1 MKASSLFIVLSLLL
15 FNALHLRS
23 QSLTDPLDQNA
34 QYIGSAGVTVSLSD
48 PVQPDVESG
57 VNLEVLVFRTSG
69 GRIDYLPTLSSLTF
83 SGDGSV
89 INDLTTAQLFDAID
103 RAVVATGV
111 TKGITSCSS
120 SCPGTDTVRVIHDAC
135 VHRLGSGTGT
145 YFTPCA
151 PQNWCYRMFTYCCP
165 SGPGAPTVT
174 KIASTPCTC
183 VPDSTGSCDAT
194 CN

>member
-1 MKASSLFIVLSLLL
+1 MKASSLFIALSLFLSS
-15 FNALHLRS
+15 ALHLRA
-23 QSLTDPLDQNA
+23 QTLGDPFDANA
-34 QYIGSAGVTVSLSD
+34 QYVTTLDVSGEISD
-48 PVQPDVESG
+48 PFHPEVKGSFHLEIG
-57 VNLEVLVFRTSG
+57 VARTSG

-111 TKGITSCSS
+111 TKGITACSS